1 MKLRKRI
8 LSDKILPNSDYVKY
22 ISLIDKSDMENYL
35 EFALTNKGLSEIN
48 SLFTDDKNDDSLHNR
63 FPLILLNLYNED
75 IPLDGIKDITISGL
89 EKSVKLKK
97 LYVRDYLRQTFTS
110 RLDCQSYKD
119 INNIKVVMYN
129 IYNEVLTGGE
139 RLLIR
144 ELMKK
149 EGEDIIGDEN
159 KFYGNKFYNFLL
171 RINGEEAE
179 CEKKIHVL
187 SAILNYDMYETVPD
201 FIPGSLGDIFSSGDA
216 KNLLLSVFQKIMLR
230 TINYTI

>member
-22 ISLIDKSDMENYL
+22 ISLIDKSDMESYL

-48 SLFTDDKNDDSLHNR
+48 SLFTDKENIDSLHNR
-63 FPLILLNLYNED
+63 FPLILLNLYNEN
-75 IPLDGIKDITISGL
+75 IPLDGIKDIRISSL
-89 EKSVKLKK
+89 EKSIKLKK

-129 IYNEVLTGGE
+129 IYNEVLTVE
-139 RLLIR
+139 ER
-144 ELMKK
+144 ELMHDLMSLSNSNAD
-149 EGEDIIGDEN
+149 ED
-159 KFYGNKFYNFLL
+159 GNKFYNFLL

-201 FIPGSLGDIFSSGDA
+201 FIPIAMSTLRDNFTSGLA
-216 KNLLLSVFQKIMLR
+216 KDLLLSVFQKIMLR